1 MVSSML
7 DQSIPSFR
15 KFLASSGQAGG
26 SPSLK
31 QPSPLYLSN
40 GCGAKINGKITNKTR
55 VHDEKPIKSSNGDE
69 PVLSYKLQCCTR
81 ISSPEESRNTT
92 HVKKIRY
99 FFTCVWYRQ
108 SAADTSLAFAPLGQV
123 DKWTAK
129 PSPFSFQGRLP
140 EFSRIMVA
148 KTLKNPY
155 SLQIVTFKLCI
166 QWLW

>member
-40 GCGAKINGKITNKTR
+40 GCGAKINEKITNKTR
-55 VHDEKPIKSSNGDE
+55 VHDEKPIKFSNGDE
-69 PVLSYKLQCCTR
+69 PVLSYKLQCYTR
-81 ISSPEESRNTT
+81 IPALRKAVTT

-99 FFTCVWYRQ
+99 FFTCV
-108 SAADTSLAFAPLGQV
+108 
-123 DKWTAK
+123 
-129 PSPFSFQGRLP
+129 
-140 EFSRIMVA
+140 
-148 KTLKNPY
+148 
-155 SLQIVTFKLCI
+155 
-166 QWLW
+166 

>member
-40 GCGAKINGKITNKTR
+40 GCGAKINEKITNKTR
-55 VHDEKPIKSSNGDE
+55 VHDEKPIKFSNGDE
-69 PVLSYKLQCCTR
+69 PVLSYKLQCYTR
-81 ISSPEESRNTT
+81 IPALRKAVTT

-108 SAADTSLAFAPLGQV
+108 SAADTSLAFRTTRSGWWINGKAFTILN
-123 DKWTAK
+123 T
-129 PSPFSFQGRLP
+129 SCLSEL
-140 EFSRIMVA
+140 SRIMAA

-155 SLQIVTFKLCI
+155 RWQTVRFKLS
-166 QWLW
+166 

>member
-1 MVSSML
+1 ML

-40 GCGAKINGKITNKTR
+40 GCGARINGKITNKIR

-69 PVLSYKLQCCTR
+69 PVLSYKLQCYIR
-81 ISSPEESRNTT
+81 IPALRKAVTT

-99 FFTCVWYRQ
+99 FFMCVWYRQ
-108 SAADTSLAFAPLGQV
+108 SAADTSLAFTPLGQV
-123 DKWTAK
+123 DEWTAK